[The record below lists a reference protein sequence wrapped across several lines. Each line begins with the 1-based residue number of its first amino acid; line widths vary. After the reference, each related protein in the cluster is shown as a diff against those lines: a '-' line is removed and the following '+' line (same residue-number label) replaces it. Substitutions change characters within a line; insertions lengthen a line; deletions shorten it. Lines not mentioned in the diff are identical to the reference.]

1 MSALVGVSG
10 FFVFSFGI
18 LSFFFYFKKP
28 EKRKNSKYIVL
39 AGVVLFIAG
48 LIIPSPESPAED
60 SVAVAQEGASSES
73 VVDILESEVSEEAV
87 QVEVESFSIG
97 EEVTV
102 GDVSYIVNSI
112 SSAQT
117 LGGEY
122 MNKTAQGMFLVVNV
136 TVTNKGN
143 ESLDV
148 SNAFFTLVDGE
159 KQYDSDSVA
168 SLYANEDGQS
178 FFVNSINPDLSL
190 SSNVAFDVTQA
201 IVDSQTK
208 QMQVQTGAWGTETG
222 LINLQ

>member
-18 LSFFFYFKKP
+18 LSFFFYLKKP

-39 AGVVLFIAG
+39 AGVVLFIVG

-73 VVDILESEVSEEAV
+73 SADDPESQVSEEVA

-102 GDVSYIVNSI
+102 GDVAYTVNSI

-159 KQYDSDSVA
+159 KQYDSDGVA

-201 IVDSQTK
+201 IVESQTK

>member
-1 MSALVGVSG
+1 MSALVGVGG
-10 FFVFSFGI
+10 FLVFIFGVFSFI
-18 LSFFFYFKKP
+18 FYFKKP

-39 AGVVLFIAG
+39 VGIVLFITG
-48 LIIPSPESPAED
+48 LMIPSPESPAED
-60 SVAVAQEGASSES
+60 NVAVAQEGSSSES
-73 VVDILESEVSEEAV
+73 VADNTESAIPEEAEK
-87 QVEVESFSIG
+87 VEVESFSIG

-122 MNKTAQGMFLVVNV
+122 MNKTAQGVYLVVNV

-148 SNAFFTLVDGE
+148 SNSFFTLVDGE
-159 KQYDSDSVA
+159 KQYDSDGVA

-201 IVDSQTK
+201 IVDSQMK
-208 QMQVQTGAWGTETG
+208 QLQVKTGVWGTEKG

>member
-1 MSALVGVSG
+1 MSALVGVGG
-10 FFVFSFGI
+10 FFVFIFGV

-48 LIIPSPESPAED
+48 LIIPSPESSAED
-60 SVAVAQEGASSES
+60 NVEVAQEGATSES
-73 VVDILESEVSEEAV
+73 VVDNLESEVSEEDV

-102 GDVSYIVNSI
+102 GDVAYTVNSI

-148 SNAFFTLVDGE
+148 SNSFFTLVDGE
-159 KQYDSDSVA
+159 KQYDSDGVA

-208 QMQVQTGAWGTETG
+208 QLQVQTGAWGTETG

>member
-18 LSFFFYFKKP
+18 LSFFFYLKKP

-73 VVDILESEVSEEAV
+73 SADDPESQVSEEAV

-148 SNAFFTLVDGE
+148 SNSFFTLVDGE
-159 KQYDSDSVA
+159 KQYDSDGVA

-208 QMQVQTGAWGTETG
+208 QLQVQTGAWGTETG

>member
-1 MSALVGVSG
+1 MSALVGVGG
-10 FFVFSFGI
+10 FFVFIFGV

-39 AGVVLFIAG
+39 AGIVLFIVG
-48 LIIPSPESPAED
+48 LMIPSPEPQPED
-60 SVAVAQEGASSES
+60 SVAIAQEEASSEI
-73 VVDILESEVSEEAV
+73 ILNDPESEVVEETAP
-87 QVEVESFSIG
+87 VEVESFSIG

-102 GDVSYIVNSI
+102 GDVSYVVNGV
-112 SSAQT
+112 SSAET

-122 MNKTAQGMFLVVNV
+122 LNKTAQGIFLVVNV
-136 TVTNKGN
+136 TVINKGN

-148 SNAFFTLVDGE
+148 SNTFFTLVDGE
-159 KQYDSDSVA
+159 KQYDSDSAA
-168 SLYANEDGQS
+168 SLYANESGQS

-190 SSNVAFDVTQA
+190 TSNVAFDVTQA

-208 QMQVQTGAWGTETG
+208 QLQVQTGVWGTEKG

>member
-18 LSFFFYFKKP
+18 LSFFFYLKKP

-39 AGVVLFIAG
+39 AGVVLFIVG

-73 VVDILESEVSEEAV
+73 SADDPESQVSEEVA

-102 GDVSYIVNSI
+102 GDVAYTVNSI

-148 SNAFFTLVDGE
+148 SNSFFTLVDGE
-159 KQYDSDSVA
+159 KQYDSDGVA

-208 QMQVQTGAWGTETG
+208 QLQVQTGAWGTETG